1 MLKLNDIFFDETA
14 KIIRQLKEAV
24 DKLVKDLQKLFDDL
38 IDEDAYEDAKQTTY
52 KDTKQTY
59 KDTKQTMSKYNLNK
73 SKYTRENNYYKNQFR
88 LAKRH
93 VCIRN
98 KYKR

>member
-1 MLKLNDIFFDETA
+1 MLKLNDVFFSEA
-14 KIIRQLKEAV
+14 KEIIRQLKEAV
-24 DKLVKDLQKLFDDL
+24 DKLVKELQELFENV
-38 IDEDAYEDAKQTTY
+38 IDTDEYE
-52 KDTKQTY
+52 DTKQ
-59 KDTKQTMSKYNLNK
+59 KMSKYNSNK

-88 LAKRH
+88 LTKRH

>member
-1 MLKLNDIFFDETA
+1 MLKLNDVFFSEA
-14 KIIRQLKEAV
+14 KEIIRQLKEAV

-38 IDEDAYEDAKQTTY
+38 IDEDVY
-52 KDTKQTY
+52 KDTEQK
-59 KDTKQTMSKYNLNK
+59 MSKYNSNK

-88 LAKRH
+88 LTKRH

>member
-1 MLKLNDIFFDETA
+1 MLKLNDVFFSEA
-14 KIIRQLKEAV
+14 KEIIRQLKEAV

-38 IDEDAYEDAKQTTY
+38 IDEDAY
-52 KDTKQTY
+52 KDTEQK
-59 KDTKQTMSKYNLNK
+59 MSKYNLNK

-88 LAKRH
+88 LTKRH

-98 KYKR
+98 K

>member
-1 MLKLNDIFFDETA
+1 MLKLNDIFFSEA
-14 KIIRQLKEAV
+14 KEIIRQLKEAV
-24 DKLVKDLQKLFDDL
+24 DKLVKDLKKLFADL
-38 IDEDAYEDAKQTTY
+38 IDEDV
-52 KDTKQTY
+52 Y

-88 LAKRH
+88 LTKRH

>member
-1 MLKLNDIFFDETA
+1 MLKSCDILIDEI
-14 KIIRQLKEAV
+14 KEVFRQLKEAV
-24 DKLVKDLQKLFDDL
+24 DKLVKDLKKLFADL
-38 IDEDAYEDAKQTTY
+38 IDEDA
-52 KDTKQTY
+52 Y

-88 LAKRH
+88 LTKRH

-98 KYKR
+98 KCKR

>member
-1 MLKLNDIFFDETA
+1 MLKLNDVFFSEA
-14 KIIRQLKEAV
+14 KEIIRQLKEAV
-24 DKLVKDLQKLFDDL
+24 DKLVKELQELFENV
-38 IDEDAYEDAKQTTY
+38 IDTDEF
-52 KDTKQTY
+52 KDTKQ
-59 KDTKQTMSKYNLNK
+59 KRSKYNLNK

>member
-1 MLKLNDIFFDETA
+1 MLNEIFFNEITEV
-14 KIIRQLKEAV
+14 IRQLKEAI
-24 DKLVKDLQKLFDDL
+24 DKLVKEIKEFFANV
-38 IDEDAYEDAKQTTY
+38 IDTDEF
-52 KDTKQTY
+52 KDTKQ
-59 KDTKQTMSKYNLNK
+59 KISKYNSNK
-73 SKYTRENNYYKNQFR
+73 SKYTRENDYYKNQFK

>member
-1 MLKLNDIFFDETA
+1 MLKSCDILIDEI
-14 KIIRQLKEAV
+14 KEVFRQLKEVV
-24 DKLVKDLQKLFDDL
+24 DKLVKDLKKLFADLADL
-38 IDEDAYEDAKQTTY
+38 IDEDAY
-52 KDTKQTY
+52 KDTKREDAY

-88 LAKRH
+88 LTKRH

-98 KYKR
+98 KCKR

>member
-1 MLKLNDIFFDETA
+1 MLKLNDVFFSEA
-14 KIIRQLKEAV
+14 AEIIRQLKEAV

-38 IDEDAYEDAKQTTY
+38 IDEDAY
-52 KDTKQTY
+52 KDTEQK
-59 KDTKQTMSKYNLNK
+59 MSKYNSNK

-88 LAKRH
+88 LTKRH

>member
-1 MLKLNDIFFDETA
+1 MLKLNDIFFDETE

-38 IDEDAYEDAKQTTY
+38 IDEDAYKDTKQTTY
-52 KDTKQTY
+52 KDI
-59 KDTKQTMSKYNLNK
+59 KQTMSKYNLNK

>member
-1 MLKLNDIFFDETA
+1 MLKLNDVFFSEA
-14 KIIRQLKEAV
+14 KEIIRQLKEAV

-38 IDEDAYEDAKQTTY
+38 IDEDVY
-52 KDTKQTY
+52 KDTEQK
-59 KDTKQTMSKYNLNK
+59 MSKYNSNK

>member
-1 MLKLNDIFFDETA
+1 MLKLNDVFFSEA
-14 KIIRQLKEAV
+14 KEIIRQLKEAV
-24 DKLVKDLQKLFDDL
+24 DKLVKELQELFENV
-38 IDEDAYEDAKQTTY
+38 IDTDEF
-52 KDTKQTY
+52 KDTKQ
-59 KDTKQTMSKYNLNK
+59 KISKYNLNK

-88 LAKRH
+88 LTKRH

>member
-1 MLKLNDIFFDETA
+1 MLKLNDVFFSEA
-14 KIIRQLKEAV
+14 KEIIRQLKEAV
-24 DKLVKDLQKLFDDL
+24 DKLVKELQEFFENV
-38 IDEDAYEDAKQTTY
+38 IDTDEF
-52 KDTKQTY
+52 KDTK
-59 KDTKQTMSKYNLNK
+59 KKMSKYNLNK

-88 LAKRH
+88 LTKRH

>member
-1 MLKLNDIFFDETA
+1 MLKLNDVFFSEA
-14 KIIRQLKEAV
+14 KEIIRQLKEAV

-38 IDEDAYEDAKQTTY
+38 IDEDAY
-52 KDTKQTY
+52 KDTEQK
-59 KDTKQTMSKYNLNK
+59 MSKYNSNK

-88 LAKRH
+88 LTKRH

>member
-1 MLKLNDIFFDETA
+1 MLKSCDVFNFNDEIKEVF
-14 KIIRQLKEAV
+14 RQLKEAI
-24 DKLVKDLQKLFDDL
+24 DKLVKEIQKFFADT
-38 IDEDAYEDAKQTTY
+38 IDTDEYTGEYED
-52 KDTKQTY
+52 TK
-59 KDTKQTMSKYNLNK
+59 KKVSKYNLNK

-88 LAKRH
+88 LSKRH

>member
-1 MLKLNDIFFDETA
+1 MLKLNDVFFSEA
-14 KIIRQLKEAV
+14 KEIIRQLKEAV

-38 IDEDAYEDAKQTTY
+38 IDEDVY
-52 KDTKQTY
+52 KDTEQK
-59 KDTKQTMSKYNLNK
+59 MSKYNSNK
-73 SKYTRENNYYKNQFR
+73 SKYIRENNYYKNQFR
-88 LAKRH
+88 LTKRH

>member
-1 MLKLNDIFFDETA
+1 MLKLNDVFFDETA
-14 KIIRQLKEAV
+14 RIIRQLKEAV
-24 DKLVKDLQKLFDDL
+24 DILVKDLQKLFDDL
-38 IDEDAYEDAKQTTY
+38 IDEDAY
-52 KDTKQTY
+52 KDTKREDAY

-98 KYKR
+98 KCKR

>member
-1 MLKLNDIFFDETA
+1 MLKLNDVFFDEA
-14 KIIRQLKEAV
+14 AEIIRQLKEAV
-24 DKLVKDLQKLFDDL
+24 DKLVKELQELFENV
-38 IDEDAYEDAKQTTY
+38 IDEDAY
-52 KDTKQTY
+52 KDTKRKEKEFSEY
-59 KDTKQTMSKYNLNK
+59 INEKDLYK

-88 LAKRH
+88 LTKRH

>member
-1 MLKLNDIFFDETA
+1 MLKLNDVFFDEAA

-24 DKLVKDLQKLFDDL
+24 DKLVKDLQKLFADL
-38 IDEDAYEDAKQTTY
+38 IDEDAYEDAY
-52 KDTKQTY
+52 KDTKQ
-59 KDTKQTMSKYNLNK
+59 KMSKYNSNK
-73 SKYTRENNYYKNQFR
+73 SKYTRENNYYKNQFK
-88 LAKRH
+88 LTKRH

>member
-1 MLKLNDIFFDETA
+1 MKEKGYYEVIVMLKLNDVFFDEAA

-38 IDEDAYEDAKQTTY
+38 IDEDA
-52 KDTKQTY
+52 Y

>member
-1 MLKLNDIFFDETA
+1 MLKSCDILSDEI
-14 KIIRQLKEAV
+14 KEVFRQLKEAV
-24 DKLVKDLQKLFDDL
+24 DKLVKDLKKLFADL
-38 IDEDAYEDAKQTTY
+38 IDEDAYKNTKRKEIKEISEY
-52 KDTKQTY
+52 ISEKDLY
-59 KDTKQTMSKYNLNK
+59 K

-88 LAKRH
+88 LTKRH

>member
-1 MLKLNDIFFDETA
+1 MLKLNDVFFSEA
-14 KIIRQLKEAV
+14 KEIIRQLKEAV
-24 DKLVKDLQKLFDDL
+24 DKLVKELQEFFENV
-38 IDEDAYEDAKQTTY
+38 IDTDEF
-52 KDTKQTY
+52 KDTKQ
-59 KDTKQTMSKYNLNK
+59 KISKYNLNK

-88 LAKRH
+88 LTKRH

>member
-1 MLKLNDIFFDETA
+1 MLKLNDVFFSEA
-14 KIIRQLKEAV
+14 AEIIRQLKEAV

-38 IDEDAYEDAKQTTY
+38 IDEDA
-52 KDTKQTY
+52 Y

-88 LAKRH
+88 LTKRH

>member
-1 MLKLNDIFFDETA
+1 MLKLNDVFFSEA
-14 KIIRQLKEAV
+14 KEIIRQLKEAV
-24 DKLVKDLQKLFDDL
+24 DKLVKDLQKLFADL
-38 IDEDAYEDAKQTTY
+38 IDEDV
-52 KDTKQTY
+52 Y

>member
-1 MLKLNDIFFDETA
+1 MLKLNDVFFSEA
-14 KIIRQLKEAV
+14 KEIIRQLKEAV
-24 DKLVKDLQKLFDDL
+24 DKLVKELQELFENV
-38 IDEDAYEDAKQTTY
+38 IDTDEF
-52 KDTKQTY
+52 KDTKQ
-59 KDTKQTMSKYNLNK
+59 KISKYNLNK

>member
-1 MLKLNDIFFDETA
+1 MLKLNDVFFSEA
-14 KIIRQLKEAV
+14 KEIIRQLKEAV

-38 IDEDAYEDAKQTTY
+38 IDEDVY
-52 KDTKQTY
+52 KDTEQK
-59 KDTKQTMSKYNLNK
+59 MSKYNSNK

-98 KYKR
+98 KYKH